1 MDITFDVVI
10 PTTRL
15 VPERLVQL
23 LRVHESVPQA
33 KVSYYIVVDLPGADL
48 HALEALVQDRADVT
62 LLRNETWLGA
72 HGTRNRGIDAGK
84 SELIVLL
91 DDDVVPSPGL
101 LAAYIAAIIAAPTS
115 PGYVGVTRFP
125 AAHDHFT
132 QGIVAS
138 DILTF
143 FDLAEKQP
151 HMPWGV
157 TANLCLRRSALGD
170 VRFSNAFPKAGG
182 GEDIDLCLRLARRG
196 GRGGQ
201 AFVSVPEAWVEHPW
215 WTDGRGSYRRFFR
228 WAFGDSRL
236 PALHPQHRYW
246 NAPMLPEALLLLI
259 IAWMLGPPISLSVGA
274 AVLLA
279 LVGTE
284 LVVDYGKLW
293 CRGRRVSL
301 RVALE
306 STIIRLTN
314 DLGRLMGNFSRG
326 RLWGLFERFD
336 YFCDRV
342 HVAGERRVAVTKLV
356 GWLVAVTLIAWFAR

>member
-1 MDITFDVVI
+1 MDLTFDVVI

-15 VPERLVQL
+15 VPERLERL
-23 LRVHESVPQA
+23 LRVHESVPRA
-33 KVSYYIVVDLPGADL
+33 KVAYYVVVDRPGADL
-48 HALEALVQDRADVT
+48 HALEALVQHRGDVT
-62 LLRNETWLGA
+62 LLQNETWLGA

-84 SELIVLL
+84 SELIVFL
-91 DDDVVPSPGL
+91 DDDVVPSPGF
-101 LAAYIAAIIAAPTS
+101 LAEYVAAIIAAPAS

-125 AAHDHFT
+125 AAYDYFT

-143 FDLAEKQP
+143 FDLAAKRP

-157 TANLCLRRSALGD
+157 TANLCLRRSALGG

-182 GEDIDLCLRLARRG
+182 GEDIDLCLRLARP
-196 GRGGQ
+196 GGQ
-201 AFVSVPEAWVEHPW
+201 ALVSVPDAWVEHPW
-215 WTDGRGSYRRFFR
+215 WADGRGSYRRFFR

-246 NAPMLPEALLLLI
+246 NAPTLPEALLLFAVVWL
-259 IAWMLGPPISLSVGA
+259 LGPPIPLPVAA
-274 AVLLA
+274 AVVPA

-284 LVVDYGKLW
+284 LAVDYGKLW
-293 CRGRRVSL
+293 RRGRRPSL

-306 STIIRLTN
+306 STLIRLTN
-314 DLGRLMGNFSRG
+314 DLGRLVGNFSRG
-326 RLWGLFERFD
+326 RPWGLFERFD

-342 HVAGERRVAVTKLV
+342 HVVGERRVAITKLV
-356 GWLVAVTLIAWFAR
+356 GSLVVVTLIGWFTR